1 MASEKKRRNTAWLRF
16 GLLVL
21 LGATSLAILIL
32 SPANEYL
39 VPERAL
45 ELLETVRN
53 FPYAPVIAIGLFVLF
68 GVMGAPLTPM
78 ILGTG
83 AVFGFQLGF
92 VLNYIGVILSA
103 SATFAVGRFLGY
115 GFIRELFGDRL
126 ARIDGF
132 LEDQSFWPVVRL
144 RYVPIPFP
152 ITNYGCALIG
162 VPMGKFVAATMTAY
176 VPILL
181 VWTYFASAL
190 LSVAD
195 GERVALI
202 QKLTVALLAMAAL
215 TFVPPRLAAWRR
227 RRAERLAAVSK

>member
-1 MASEKKRRNTAWLRF
+1 MAPEKKRWSTAWLRF

-21 LGATSLAILIL
+21 LGAASLAILFL
-32 SPANEYL
+32 SPASEYL
-39 VPERAL
+39 VPEKAL

-53 FPYAPVIAIGLFVLF
+53 FPYAPAIAIGLFVLF
-68 GVMGAPLTPM
+68 GVLGAPLTPM
-78 ILGTG
+78 IMATG
-83 AVFGFQLGF
+83 AVFGFRLGF
-92 VLNYIGVILSA
+92 LLNYIGVVLSA

-126 ARIDGF
+126 ARVDGF
-132 LEDQSFWPVVRL
+132 LEDRSFWPVVRL

-162 VPMGKFVAATMTAY
+162 VPIGKFVAATMTAY

-181 VWTYFASAL
+181 VWTYFATAL

-195 GERVALI
+195 GERMALI
-202 QKLTVALLAMAAL
+202 QKMTVAMLAMAAL
-215 TFVPPRLAAWRR
+215 TFVPPRVAAWRKR
-227 RRAERLAAVSK
+227 KAERTVSVSE